1 MFVVRFSVHGLVVPG
16 ELHPDQLPNVDP
28 DDGVAV
34 SVTGVLTGK
43 ACVTQGPGLE
53 QLNPDGLLVTVPE
66 PMPLKV
72 NVNAGLP
79 PPLPEP
85 VKQVTFPVI
94 YPVTIAP
101 EDEIPPLLVFV
112 FTVAETSVAPQDW
125 PVTVKSPE
133 ASTVI
138 IWGVL
143 EFHVT
148 LSVMSLVTGG

>member
-1 MFVVRFSVHGLVVPG
+1 MFVVRFSVHGLVVPA
-16 ELHPDQLPNVDP
+16 ELHPIQLPNDDP

-53 QLNPDGLLVTVPE
+53 QLNPGGLLVTVPE
-66 PMPLKV
+66 PLPV
-72 NVNAGLP
+72 NVKVNAGFP
-79 PPLPEP
+79 APLPEP

-94 YPVTIAP
+94 YPVTMAP
-101 EDEIPPLLVFV
+101 EDEMPPVLLFV
-112 FTVAETSVAPQDW
+112 FTVAETSVAPQAR
-125 PVTVKSPE
+125 PVTVKRPE

-148 LSVMSLVTGG
+148 LLVMSLVTGG